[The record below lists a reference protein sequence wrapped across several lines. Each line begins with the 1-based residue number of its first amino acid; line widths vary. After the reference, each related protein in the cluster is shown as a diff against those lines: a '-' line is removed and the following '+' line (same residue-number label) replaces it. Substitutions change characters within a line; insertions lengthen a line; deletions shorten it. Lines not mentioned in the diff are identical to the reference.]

1 MTPHFYTLY
10 GLHLRSTGAIHG
22 LRETEPAETVDLDI
36 IDGIMPDGLEPDS
49 AGWVA
54 TDWLEVT
61 NDAPAAMRDQ
71 TIRLSLDR
79 RYLQWRL
86 GSDVAAAFAL
96 DGSHLYTLWSEQMD
110 PALRAFNL
118 FGPALG
124 MALRL
129 KGVSPLHA
137 SVVDIGDSAIAIA
150 GRSGMGKSTLAAAFE
165 RVGCNI
171 RSDDLCVA
179 MGQQDGFFVPA
190 GPPRVRLL
198 PDAAEALYGGIG
210 GDSVSDSPKLQIPV
224 RWLTTGAI
232 PAFQRLDGVYLLTGR
247 SGEWA
252 ISEMPRNL
260 ALFALL
266 QNMYLRH
273 LTSGAMRQMEL
284 VTAGALTQRLPVF
297 TLQTPQGHDKLK
309 KLCRE
314 IISRHS

>member
-1 MTPHFYTLY
+1 MTFHYYTVY
-10 GLHLRSTGAIHG
+10 GLRLRSTGAIHG

-36 IDGIMPDGLEPDS
+36 IDGTMPEGLEPDS
-49 AGWVA
+49 AEWIA
-54 TDWLEVT
+54 TDWLEIAE
-61 NDAPAAMRDQ
+61 DAPAAMHDQ
-71 TIRLSLDR
+71 TIRLSLDE

-86 GSDVAAAFAL
+86 KSDVAAAFAL
-96 DGSHLYTLWSEQMD
+96 DGSHIYTVWSERMD

-124 MALRL
+124 LALRL
-129 KGVSPLHA
+129 KGVAPLHA
-137 SVVDIGDSAIAIA
+137 SVVDIGDRAIAVA

-165 RVGCNI
+165 RVGCSI
-171 RSDDLCVA
+171 RSDDLCVVT
-179 MGQQDGFFVPA
+179 GQQEGFFVPA

-198 PDAAEALYGGIG
+198 PDAAAALYGGAG
-210 GDSVSDSPKLQIPV
+210 GASAADSPKLQIPV

-247 SGEWA
+247 SRDRA
-252 ISEMPRNL
+252 INEMPRNL

-273 LTSGAMRQMEL
+273 LTNGGMRRMEM
-284 VTAGALTQRLPVF
+284 VTAGALAQRLPVF